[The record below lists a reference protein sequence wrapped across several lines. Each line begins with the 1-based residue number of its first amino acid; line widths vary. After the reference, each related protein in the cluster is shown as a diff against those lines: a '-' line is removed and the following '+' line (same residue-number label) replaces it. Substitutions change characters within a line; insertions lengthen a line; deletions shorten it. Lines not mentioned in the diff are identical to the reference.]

1 MSISKRF
8 YSLVLAILAVFAL
21 VGCTLPTAFSR
32 TVSEAEA
39 DLAYVADSIFF
50 TEADLQ
56 VVSDLEFTTTT
67 GWAEKIT
74 FEWSTSNE
82 AVISKEGKVT
92 RPEYGLGN
100 AEVVVKVV
108 ITAEYTK
115 LDDGTFK
122 LGTVSTEKE
131 WTFTVLEAGKVYT
144 IADIKNDLTF
154 VADETEVSFKGVV
167 VAFSN
172 YKGGHYPFV
181 YDGTDGMYVYIDSPE
196 VKVGDYVQ
204 VNAKY
209 DVYYNLVQ
217 VSDGGVTVLE
227 SDAEL
232 PAVEKGQ
239 ISEVVAANGYMISET
254 VGVAAGKVHN
264 VDAKVVVETSGGYEN
279 AYLQDPFTGERFI
292 VHYETGF
299 DYVPGNTAETY
310 LDLLKSY
317 DGKYVNITVTN
328 YDRKDGEERI
338 CLSAYP
344 IVEIE
349 EPKLSDEQKAT
360 ISLNSL
366 AVAEAAIEDFTLP
379 AEVEHGT
386 VAWEVVSGTG
396 IEIVDGVAKVTRT
409 TVAQEAVLKA
419 TVTVGEA
426 VLTKEFTVAIAGLVF
441 EPISYEEAT
450 TLAGTDG
457 SYTSDKYYLEGVIT
471 EVYNTQYGNMY
482 ITDGVNTFTIY
493 GTYSADGSLRY
504 DVMENAPKA
513 GDRVIV
519 YGILG
524 SYKGAAQM
532 KNGWIVAQEPATEF
546 ETVSNTKAIELS
558 GTTKNEYT
566 TEKYNIK
573 GIVTEVANTT
583 YGNMYVQDIYG
594 VSFYVYGVYS
604 HDGSTRYDAMEKAP
618 QVGDFVVLSG
628 ILGYYSD
635 AQMKNGWLVQLNN
648 EVYGATEPEHTHNLC
663 PECGKCLDEKCPDG
677 DVCQGHEV
685 ASNVI
690 TIAEAIE
697 IASKQAHD
705 TYTTEKY
712 IVTGTVDDLYNT
724 TYGNMHL
731 LDGKGGDLTIYGL
744 YFGGVKYGDFT
755 GTKPVVGDVITV
767 EGRLGTYNGTP
778 QMKSADFVEFA
789 GQTPEPPVHEHNAC
803 PECGKCLDK
812 ECPDGDVCQGHE
824 VVADYITIAEAKKS
838 ELNASITVK
847 GVVST
852 KTSSHILIQDGKD
865 GIQLY
870 YASNAAEF
878 ASIKVGDE
886 ILATGTYTVYNGLHE
901 IKSIKKLEV
910 LSSGHEVKPIVITSV
925 AKADIEQYQNMLVTV
940 ELTYVSGSIANKANS
955 TFEDANGVTVTVRP
969 DSTWGT
975 IPTLTLTAGDKV
987 VVTGYVNWYNNPQ
1000 ISNVPDYDFIV
1011 VSGGELPHE
1020 HVFVNGK
1027 CECGEEDPNYVAPH
1041 EHELCPECNKCLDKE
1056 CPDGDVCQGHE
1067 EVVVDGRAD
1076 FETIVTSNANG
1087 DSSYTKTFTTTA
1099 GWVVK
1104 NSAIQCGGSKDMN
1117 PQFTVI
1123 GPDNTYKAVCM
1134 NGKVGAAGSI
1144 TSPTLTGGI
1153 SVLNIAYTKMFTDT
1167 ALKATVTVTEV
1178 ATGNVQTHVIDVTLP
1193 KDEKY
1198 VVYPVEWVLE
1208 TPITG
1213 DFTIEIVNNCP
1224 SANSSSNKD
1233 RLTVLSI
1240 EWVAPKQTPA
1250 EPVFADLESFTKGD
1264 GKDTSYVERTNA
1276 AGWVATNA
1284 RCDEQTAF
1292 GDAQQLTLNGK
1303 NSAVGTLTSTVISGG
1318 VSKVSFNYGY
1328 AFSESGKVKL
1338 IINIKD
1344 TEGKVVATTT
1354 LEASGIVQEA
1364 TNEFVWELETPVEGD
1379 FVLELVNG
1387 CPSNSS
1393 KNKDRLTIWNLAW
1406 LA

>member
-1 MSISKRF
+1 MSISKKF
-8 YSLVLAILAVFAL
+8 YSIVLAIVAVFAL

-32 TVSEAEA
+32 TISEAQ
-39 DLAYVADSIFF
+39 
-50 TEADLQ
+50 ADLQ
-56 VVSDLEFTTTT
+56 AVADRVVFDNVDEVTSDL
-67 GWAEKIT
+67 T
-74 FEWSTSNE
+74 FPTETQWVDKVTYEWQSSNE
-82 AVISKEGKVT
+82 AVISNTGKVT
-92 RPEYGLGN
+92 RPETGAGN
-100 AEVVVKVV
+100 AVVVVKVV

-131 WTFTVLEAGKVYT
+131 WTFTVLEMPEKLTIQKTLDKIVAGQIQKG
-144 IADIKNDLTF
+144 D
-154 VADETEVSFKGVV
+154 EVSFTGIV
-167 VAFSN
+167 VAYNQKIYSN
-172 YKGGHYPFV
+172 DDGTSDLVLRPYV
-181 YDGTDGMYVYIDSPE
+181 YDGTGGFFIYAQFNE
-196 VKVGDYVQ
+196 LAVGDEVAVTGTLDAYNGYYQIKSSGINVE
-204 VNAKY
+204 VLSKGNAIPEPTKASIAE
-209 DVYYNLVQ
+209 VIAMNTV
-217 VSDGGVTVLE
+217 GGSLN
-227 SDAEL
+227 
-232 PAVEKGQ
+232 G
-239 ISEVVAANGYMISET
+239 ANGTIGGRLY
-254 VGVAAGKVHN
+254 N
-264 VDAKVVVETSGGYEN
+264 VDAKVVNNGTAEKPEYFLENPLGEGKFEVYYETAYTHVPGHEN
-279 AYLQDPFTGERFI
+279 A
-292 VHYETGF
+292 
-299 DYVPGNTAETY
+299 
-310 LDLLKSY
+310 KSY
-317 DGKYVNITVTN
+317 AEVLAPYEGKYVNITVCPYN
-328 YDRKDGEERI
+328 VYDGYI
-338 CLSAYP
+338 SVVFTSLP
-344 IVEIE
+344 ITEIE
-349 EPKLSDEQKAT
+349 KPELTDEQQ
-360 ISLNSL
+360 
-366 AVAEAAIEDFTLP
+366 AAIILNGVSLDEEYREDFELP
-379 AEVEHGT
+379 VVEG
-386 VAWEVVSGTG
+386 VEWEIVSGTG
-396 IEIVDGVAKVTRT
+396 VELVDGVAKVTRT
-409 TVAQEAVLKA
+409 TEDQEVVLKA
-419 TVTVGEA
+419 TATYGEA
-426 VLTKEFTVAIAGLVF
+426 KASKEFTVIIPGKPADPVVPGTVD
-441 EPISYEEAT
+441 EV
-450 TLAGTDG
+450 TLTVESLDLPSQAYSAGTVTVSGVAFEYVQLGNYGDG
-457 SYTSDKYYLEGVIT
+457 IQMRDKNGNTSLLW
-471 EVYNTQYGNMY
+471 NTSAFDRPIAY
-482 ITDGVNTFTIY
+482 IEL
-493 GTYSADGSLRY
+493 TYSSTKDTY
-504 DVMENAPKA
+504 DNPDAVIYSFGNANGEYTYTTKLSTTA
-513 GDRVIV
+513 GVKTYTITPDAETYTYFKLEHDYGYSMYWESINIV
-519 YGILG
+519 YVEQ
-524 SYKGAAQM
+524 K
-532 KNGWIVAQEPATEF
+532 QEAVETELNLTV
-546 ETVSNTKAIELS
+546 ETLDLPSQAYS
-558 GTTKNEYT
+558 AGT
-566 TEKYNIK
+566 
-573 GIVTEVANTT
+573 VTYA
-583 YGNMYVQDIYG
+583 G
-594 VSFYVYGVYS
+594 VSFEYVQLGNYG
-604 HDGSTRYDAMEKAP
+604 DGIQMRDKNGNTSLLWNTSAF
-618 QVGDFVVLSG
+618 GSG
-628 ILGYYSD
+628 IIRIELTYSSTKDTYDNPD
-635 AQMKNGWLVQLNN
+635 AVIYSFGNANG
-648 EVYGATEPEHTHNLC
+648 EY
-663 PECGKCLDEKCPDG
+663 
-677 DVCQGHEV
+677 
-685 ASNVI
+685 
-690 TIAEAIE
+690 
-697 IASKQAHD
+697 
-705 TYTTEKY
+705 TYTTK
-712 IVTGTVDDLYNT
+712 LST
-724 TYGNMHL
+724 TA
-731 LDGKGGDLTIYGL
+731 
-744 YFGGVKYGDFT
+744 GVKTYTITPDAETYTYFKLEHDYGYSMYWESIKVVYMT
-755 GTKPVVGDVITV
+755 GGN
-767 EGRLGTYNGTP
+767 L
-778 QMKSADFVEFA
+778 
-789 GQTPEPPVHEHNAC
+789 PEPPVHEHVFVEGKCECGEIDPDYVPSHVHEVC

-838 ELNASITVK
+838 ALNTSVTVK

-870 YASNAAEF
+870 YAKDAAEF

-886 ILATGTYTVYNGLHE
+886 ILATGTYTVFNGLHE
-901 IKSIKKLEV
+901 VKSIKKLEV

-925 AKADIEQYQNMLVTV
+925 AKADIEQYQNMLVAV
-940 ELTYVSGSIANKANS
+940 ELTYVSGSIANKTNS
-955 TFEDANGVTVTVRP
+955 TFKDANGVTVTVRP

-975 IPTLTLTAGDKV
+975 IPTLTLTEGDKV

-1027 CECGEEDPNYVAPH
+1027 CECGEEDPNYVPPH
-1041 EHELCPECNKCLDKE
+1041 VHEVCPECGKCLDKE

-1076 FETIVTSNANG
+1076 FETIVTPNANG
-1087 DSSYTKTFTTTA
+1087 DSKYTNTYTTTA
-1099 GWVVK
+1099 GWVVT
-1104 NSAIQCGGSKDMN
+1104 NSAIQCGGSTNMN

-1153 SVLNIAYTKMFTDT
+1153 QTLKLAYTKMFTDT

-1178 ATGNVQTHVIDVTLP
+1178 ATGNVQTYVIDATLS

-1213 DFTIEIVNNCP
+1213 DFTIVIVNNCP

-1240 EWVAPKQTPA
+1240 EWIAPKQTPA